1 MEVLLEEEYEFL
13 SLYLHGSWI
22 FRKPRC
28 KHRGLLDEESVDGG
42 EGSDLLHLVR
52 VGQLL
57 GQWYFSMESA
67 LMIQAHLIYIVMA
80 SGIRSSNPFPDF
92 FP

>member
-13 SLYLHGSWI
+13 SLYLHGSCI

-28 KHRGLLDEESVDGG
+28 KHRGLPDKESVDGG
-42 EGSDLLHLVR
+42 EGSDLLHLVQ

-57 GQWYFSMESA
+57 GQ
-67 LMIQAHLIYIVMA
+67 
-80 SGIRSSNPFPDF
+80 
-92 FP
+92 